1 MAIQFANTAQNIIAG
16 QSAGAGLMSAY
27 SNAARNLGQS
37 IQGIGSNIGEGL
49 GVIIQRQREK
59 KAAQML
65 EDATEEKR
73 RYLAGDFKD
82 DEDRAALEAR
92 YSIPESEQF
101 TALAARIR
109 PWSSSLS
116 EGLLDRAK
124 QAKAAEAQQS
134 AIQAQTEADILKMGG
149 DPRTIRLETHLKN
162 LRDQQSALL
171 KDGLDGLNVLN
182 LNAVLKQQK
191 ELNRQINAANAE
203 MARVLGFG
211 SGETSDTPTSQ
222 NPSTEAAGATAE
234 AEAPAAEYELTPEA
248 EKIAAQKVLPLRSMT
263 SPSEVKSYLEEVA
276 RDETLDPAVRWA
288 VSTVGWPYYKQLL
301 SQDKEMRQLDQ
312 REREREMQKGEKLFS
327 RFNSTA
333 QRAAAEFSAL
343 EEVLASWGNTAP
355 ANYSEAQ
362 TRLRTLGSAL
372 QSIAAIDG
380 KTAEDSSL
388 VDAIRQAFGL
398 ASRSMISKEA
408 YNRAVGDTIAAV
420 YGRAKTSN
428 DQVNGALELADTPY
442 LRKLGEALLVKGLK
456 RLTFTGA
463 TSDYYSKDDAGAG
476 EGGPQGPTPE
486 EIARAREVTN
496 RAKNGGK

>member
-1 MAIQFANTAQNIIAG
+1 MAIQFPNTAQNIIAG

-37 IQGIGSNIGEGL
+37 IQGIGSNLGEGL

-73 RYLAGDFKD
+73 RYLAGDFKG
-82 DEDRAALEAR
+82 DEDKAALEAR

-109 PWSSSLS
+109 PWSASLS

-124 QAKAAEAQQS
+124 QAKAAE
-134 AIQAQTEADILKMGG
+134 TEILKMGG
-149 DPRTIRLETHLKN
+149 DPKTIRIENQLRLLNEQRNTLVKN
-162 LRDQQSALL
+162 
-171 KDGLDGLNVLN
+171 GMEGLNLLN
-182 LNAVLKQQK
+182 LNDNLKQLKAVNKAISQENRK
-191 ELNRQINAANAE
+191 MLETIGISGGDENASPEGEASVVETEEPEFEL
-203 MARVLGFG
+203 
-211 SGETSDTPTSQ
+211 TS
-222 NPSTEAAGATAE
+222 E
-234 AEAPAAEYELTPEA
+234 AEAVAKDRLLRLRQFTSAED
-248 EKIAAQKVLPLRSMT
+248 
-263 SPSEVKSYLEEVA
+263 VKAYLDETA
-276 RDETLDPAVRWA
+276 KDETLDPAVRWA
-288 VSTVGWPYYKQLL
+288 ISSYGIPYYKQLL
-301 SQDKEMRQLDQ
+301 SQDKEMRQLDM
-312 REREREMQKGEKLFS
+312 RERELEMQKGDKLFS

-398 ASRSMISKEA
+398 AGRSMISKEA

-428 DQVNGALELADTPY
+428 DQVNGAIELADTPY
-442 LRKLGEALLVKGLK
+442 LRKLGEALLVKDLK

-463 TSDYYSKDDAGAG
+463 TSDYYSKDDDGAD
-476 EGGPQGPTPE
+476 EPDTKDLEAQGLTPAQIE
-486 EIARAREVTN
+486 NIRKYYKR
-496 RAKNGGK
+496 RK

>member
-37 IQGIGSNIGEGL
+37 IQGIGEGL
-49 GVIIQRQREK
+49 GGIIHRQREK

-82 DEDRAALEAR
+82 DEDKAALEAR

-109 PWSSSLS
+109 PWSSALS

-134 AIQAQTEADILKMGG
+134 AIKAQTEADILKMGG

-162 LRDQQSALL
+162 LRDQQATLL
-171 KDGLDGLNVLN
+171 KDGLDGLNILN

-211 SGETSDTPTSQ
+211 SGETSDTPPSQ
-222 NPSTEAAGATAE
+222 NPSTEAAD

-263 SPSEVKSYLEEVA
+263 SPAEVKSYLEEVA

-312 REREREMQKGEKLFS
+312 RERELEMQKGDKLFS

-456 RLTFTGA
+456 RLDFTGA
-463 TSDYYSKDDAGAG
+463 TSDYYSKDDSGAD
-476 EGGPQGPTPE
+476 EPDTEELEAQGLTPAQIE
-486 EIARAREVTN
+486 NIRKLYKSR
-496 RAKNGGK
+496 RK

>member
-1 MAIQFANTAQNIIAG
+1 MAIQFPNTAQNIIAG
-16 QSAGAGLMSAY
+16 QSAGAGLMNAY

-37 IQGIGSNIGEGL
+37 IQGIGSNLGEGL

-82 DEDRAALEAR
+82 DADKAALEAR

-109 PWSSSLS
+109 PWSSTLS

-162 LRDQQSALL
+162 LRDQQSTLL

-182 LNAVLKQQK
+182 LNSVLKQQK
-191 ELNRQINAANAE
+191 EINRQINAANAE

-234 AEAPAAEYELTPEA
+234 APETEYELTPEA

-263 SPSEVKSYLEEVA
+263 SPSEVKGYLEEVA

-312 REREREMQKGEKLFS
+312 RERELEMQKGDKLFS

-355 ANYSEAQ
+355 ANYAEAQ

-398 ASRSMISKEA
+398 AGRSMISKEA

-456 RLTFTGA
+456 RLSFTGA

-476 EGGPQGPTPE
+476 EGGQGGPTPE
-486 EIARAREVTN
+486 QIARAREVTN

>member
-1 MAIQFANTAQNIIAG
+1 MAIQFPNTAQNIIAG
-16 QSAGAGLMSAY
+16 QSAGAGLMNAY

-37 IQGIGSNIGEGL
+37 IQGIGSNLGEGL

-82 DEDRAALEAR
+82 DADKAALEAR

-109 PWSSSLS
+109 PWSSTLS

-162 LRDQQSALL
+162 LRDQQSTLL

-182 LNAVLKQQK
+182 LNSVLKQQK
-191 ELNRQINAANAE
+191 EINRQINAANAE

-211 SGETSDTPTSQ
+211 SGETSDTPTSL

-234 AEAPAAEYELTPEA
+234 APETEYELTPEA

-263 SPSEVKSYLEEVA
+263 SPSEVKGYLEEVA

-288 VSTVGWPYYKQLL
+288 VATFGLPYYKELL

-312 REREREMQKGEKLFS
+312 RERELEMQKGDKLFS

-355 ANYSEAQ
+355 ANY
-362 TRLRTLGSAL
+362 
-372 QSIAAIDG
+372 
-380 KTAEDSSL
+380 AE
-388 VDAIRQAFGL
+388 
-398 ASRSMISKEA
+398 E
-408 YNRAVGDTIAAV
+408 
-420 YGRAKTSN
+420 
-428 DQVNGALELADTPY
+428 
-442 LRKLGEALLVKGLK
+442 
-456 RLTFTGA
+456 
-463 TSDYYSKDDAGAG
+463 
-476 EGGPQGPTPE
+476 
-486 EIARAREVTN
+486 
-496 RAKNGGK
+496 